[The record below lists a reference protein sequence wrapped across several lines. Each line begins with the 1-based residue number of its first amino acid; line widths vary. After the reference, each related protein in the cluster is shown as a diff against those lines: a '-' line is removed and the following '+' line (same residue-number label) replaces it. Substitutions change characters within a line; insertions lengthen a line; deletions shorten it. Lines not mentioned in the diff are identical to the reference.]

1 MSAARAASGAAAA
14 AAAYQAVTAM
24 YGEQYRPLVR
34 LAALLTGDQGTAE
47 RVVQDCFVALH
58 RAWRQAW
65 DDQAALA
72 WLRHGVVSR
81 SRAARNRCA
90 PALSAMPPALAGAI
104 AALPGRQR
112 EALVLR
118 FYAGLPDPEIAAAM
132 GVSMP
137 AARRHAASAAAAV
150 RDVL

>member
-1 MSAARAASGAAAA
+1 MSAARAAAAE
-14 AAAYQAVTAM
+14 AYQAVTAM

-47 RVVQDCFVALH
+47 RVAQDCFVALH

-72 WLRHGVVSR
+72 WLRHAVVSR
-81 SRAARNRCA
+81 SRAARYA
-90 PALSAMPPALAGAI
+90 PALPAMPPALASAI